1 MTVPPPSADWIK
13 AWIGAQRRAIEQWQ
27 GGQIAAPEVPPN
39 PFADLFARFAGSAS
53 IPQGF
58 SAAGQVPGWWRSFSP
73 AAGAGGSWSLPG
85 LGPLRE
91 QQELTQA
98 LAAAITDFQRLAAE
112 MASTLA
118 KVHTDTLDLLARR
131 SLEQANAG
139 KPVTDFKALYDLWVE
154 CGEATYSKVAAAD
167 PYCRLQGELGN
178 AGVRVQELQQQL
190 LERWLKQLDLPTRS
204 ELNTLHRRIHDLQKR
219 IDAVGNTAAPS
230 GQQVAG
236 MASAPR
242 RRSRKKATN

>member
-1 MTVPPPSADWIK
+1 MTVPPPSADWIN
-13 AWIGAQRRAIEQWQ
+13 AWISAQRQAIQQWQ
-27 GGQIAAPEVPPN
+27 GGQTPVRPTPAS
-39 PFADLFARFAGSAS
+39 PFADLFARFAGSTS
-53 IPQGF
+53 MPQGF
-58 SAAGQVPGWWRSFSP
+58 AGAGQLPDWWRSFSP

-91 QQELTQA
+91 HQELAQA
-98 LAAAITDFQRLAAE
+98 LATATADFQRLTAE
-112 MASTLA
+112 MTATLA
-118 KVHTDTLDLLARR
+118 KVHSETLDLLARR

-154 CGEATYSKVAAAD
+154 CGEAIYSKVAAGE
-167 PYCRLQGELGN
+167 PYCRLQAGLGN

-204 ELNTLHRRIHDLQKR
+204 ELNTLHRRIHDLQQR
-219 IDAVGNTAAPS
+219 LEAVATASMPPEQKPANPPPS
-230 GQQVAG
+230 
-236 MASAPR
+236 PR